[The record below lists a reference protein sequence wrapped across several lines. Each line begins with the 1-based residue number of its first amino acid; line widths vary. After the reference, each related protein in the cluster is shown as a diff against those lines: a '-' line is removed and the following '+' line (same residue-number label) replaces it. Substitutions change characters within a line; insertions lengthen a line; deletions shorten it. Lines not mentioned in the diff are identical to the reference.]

1 MDLNIIL
8 VAAIIILLIG
18 AIFGWRRGLL
28 EGLIRIVSCILGTLV
43 LVVVVKGIGS
53 FMQGSYVSVIIAILL
68 LIFIRLIH
76 KLVKFLLN
84 TFKLVRALPFGRLAD
99 KLFGALLGVVE
110 AVFVLWL
117 AFLLIGSID
126 ALSALDKLVMDGVGR
141 SSLLALL
148 YNSNYL
154 VVLLRTIW

>member
-8 VAAIIILLIG
+8 IAAIIILLIG

-84 TFKLVRALPFGRLAD
+84 TFKLVRALPFGRFAD
-99 KLFGALLGVVE
+99 KLLGALLGVVE

-126 ALSALDKLVMDGVGR
+126 ALGALDELVMDGVGR